1 MSTTLES
8 SRRIASALLLSVVLA
23 GCASGPSAPSP
34 ELLQRIEAARTR
46 SDHEGLATY
55 YNQEAAAARA
65 KAAEHRK
72 LAKSYQGMAV
82 SGKGGGSMPAH
93 CNAIV
98 RQFEG
103 IAAEYDGM
111 AEGHQQMAKQAQP

>member
-1 MSTTLES
+1 MNMNLKL

-23 GCASGPSAPSP
+23 GCASGPNAPSP
-34 ELLQRIEAARTR
+34 ELQQRIESARTR
-46 SDHEGLATY
+46 SDHEGLVTY

-72 LAKSYQGMAV
+72 MAKSYQGMAV
-82 SGKGGGSMPAH
+82 SGKGGGSMQSH

-98 RQFEG
+98 SSYEG
-103 IAAEYDGM
+103 IAAEYDGL
-111 AEGHQQMAKQAQP
+111 ATSHRQMADQAKP

>member
-1 MSTTLES
+1 MNMNFKS

-23 GCASGPSAPSP
+23 GCASGPNAPPP
-34 ELLQRIEAARTR
+34 ELQQRIESARTR
-46 SDHEGLATY
+46 SDHEGLVTY

-72 LAKSYQGMAV
+72 MAKSYQGMAV
-82 SGKGGGSMPAH
+82 SGKGGGSMQSH

-98 RQFEG
+98 SSYEG
-103 IAAEYDGM
+103 IAVEYDGL
-111 AEGHQQMAKQAQP
+111 ATSHRQMADQAKP

>member
-1 MSTTLES
+1 MNMNLKL

-23 GCASGPSAPSP
+23 GCASGPNTPSP
-34 ELLQRIEAARTR
+34 ELQQRIEAARTR
-46 SDHEGLATY
+46 SDHEGLVTY

-72 LAKSYQGMAV
+72 MAKSYQGMVV
-82 SGKGGGSMPAH
+82 SGKGGASMAAH

-98 RQFEG
+98 KQFES
-103 IAAEYDGM
+103 IAAEYEGM
-111 AEGHQQMAKQAQP
+111 AEGHQQLAKQAQP

>member
-1 MSTTLES
+1 MNMNFKS

-23 GCASGPSAPSP
+23 GCASGPNVPSP
-34 ELLQRIEAARTR
+34 ELQQRIEAARTR
-46 SDHEGLATY
+46 SDHEGLVTY
-55 YNQEAAAARA
+55 YNQEAASARA

-72 LAKSYQGMAV
+72 MAKSYQGMVA
-82 SGKGGGSMPAH
+82 GGRGGASMPAH

-98 RQFEG
+98 SSYEG

-111 AEGHQQMAKQAQP
+111 AASHRQMAEQTKP